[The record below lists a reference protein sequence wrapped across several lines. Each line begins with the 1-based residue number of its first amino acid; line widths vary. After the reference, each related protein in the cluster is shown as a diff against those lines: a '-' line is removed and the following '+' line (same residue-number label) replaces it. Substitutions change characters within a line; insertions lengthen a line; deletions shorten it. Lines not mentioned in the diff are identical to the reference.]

1 MRKRI
6 AIVYNRPRPSRYD
19 TSHET
24 KAVLGVL
31 PCVTSVHRALIE
43 LGYAV
48 DVISL
53 SPPSEQVKNTISSL
67 NVGLVF
73 NLFEGFPGEP
83 ETETLVPEICSE
95 LRLPYTGCPASTL
108 KIALDKI
115 ECKKLLIK
123 GGILTPDFQVLNPQ
137 KIKIF
142 RLKYPC
148 IVKPVSEDA
157 SHGITAE
164 SVVNDFSLLEK
175 RVKAISDS
183 YGEQALVEEYIDGRE
198 FNVTILGET
207 RFTILPVS
215 EIVYSLPP
223 EMPRILTFD
232 AKWEPDSVY
241 YRGTQAVCPAEI
253 SHQEKVA
260 IYKTS
265 LAAFRFIGCSGYAR
279 VDMRMDKKG
288 DLYVIEINPNPDI
301 SFESGARR
309 QAAAAGMKYTQFID
323 KIMKLAWEKKKNAH
337 KNKAGII
344 RGQSGVT
351 EPAKKHAR
359 I

>member
-19 TSHET
+19 STHEL

-31 PCVTSVHRALIE
+31 PCVTAVHRALIE
-43 LGYAV
+43 LGHNV
-48 DVISL
+48 TIVPL
-53 SPPSEQVKNTISSL
+53 SPPVEQVRSTFNSL
-67 NVGLVF
+67 DAGLIF

-83 ETETLVPEICSE
+83 ETEALVPEICSE
-95 LRLPYTGCPASTL
+95 LRLPYTGCPASAL
-108 KIALDKI
+108 KIALDKV
-115 ECKKLLIK
+115 ECKKVLIK
-123 GGILTPDFQVLNPQ
+123 MGIPTPDFQVLNPQ
-137 KIKIF
+137 KMNIF

-148 IVKPVSEDA
+148 IVKPVNEDA

-164 SVVNDFSLLEK
+164 SVINDFSSLEK
-175 RVKAISDS
+175 RVKTISDY

-207 RFTILPVS
+207 RFNILPVS
-215 EIVYSLPP
+215 EIVYTLPP

-241 YRGTQAVCPAEI
+241 YKGTKSVCPAEI
-253 SHQEKVA
+253 SRQEQVT
-260 IYKTS
+260 IHKTA
-265 LAAFRFIGCSGYAR
+265 LAVFRLIGGSGYAR

-288 DLYVIEINPNPDI
+288 NLYVIEINPNPDI
-301 SFESGARR
+301 SFESGANR
-309 QAAAAGMKYTQFID
+309 QAAAAGMRYTQFID

-337 KNKAGII
+337 KNKANII
-344 RGQSGVT
+344 HGQSGVT
-351 EPAKKHAR
+351 TPAKKHAR

>member
-19 TSHET
+19 IAHEL

-31 PCVTSVHRALIE
+31 PCVTAVHRALIE
-43 LGYAV
+43 LGHSV
-48 DVISL
+48 TIISL
-53 SPPSEQVKNTISSL
+53 SPPVEQVRSTIYSL
-67 NVGLVF
+67 DVGLVF

-83 ETETLVPEICSE
+83 ETEALVPEICSE
-95 LRLPYTGCPASTL
+95 LGLPYTGCPASALRT
-108 KIALDKI
+108 ALDKV
-115 ECKKLLIK
+115 ELKKMLIK
-123 GGILTPDFQVLNPQ
+123 AGIPTPDFQLLSPQ
-137 KIKIF
+137 KMNIF

-148 IVKPVSEDA
+148 IVKPVGEDA

-164 SVVNDFSLLEK
+164 SVVNDFSSLEK

-198 FNVTILGET
+198 FNVTILGNT

-241 YRGTQAVCPAEI
+241 YKGTEAVCPAQI
-253 SHQEKVA
+253 SHQEQVA
-260 IYKTS
+260 IHKTA
-265 LAAFRFIGCSGYAR
+265 LAAFRIIGSSGYAR
-279 VDMRMDKKG
+279 VDMRMDNKG
-288 DLYVIEINPNPDI
+288 TLNVIEINPNPDI
-301 SFESGARR
+301 SPDAGIVR

-337 KNKAGII
+337 KNKASII
-344 RGQSGVT
+344 YGQSGAT
-351 EPAKKHAR
+351 TPAKKHSR

>member
-19 TSHET
+19 STHEL

-31 PCVTSVHRALIE
+31 PCVTAVHRALIE
-43 LGYAV
+43 LGHSV
-48 DVISL
+48 TIVPL
-53 SPPSEQVKNTISSL
+53 SPPVELVRSTLHSL
-67 NVGLVF
+67 DVGLVF

-83 ETETLVPEICSE
+83 ETEALVPEICSE
-95 LRLPYTGCPASTL
+95 LGLPYTGCPASAL
-108 KIALDKI
+108 KIALDKV
-115 ECKKLLIK
+115 ECKKVLLK
-123 GGILTPDFQVLNPQ
+123 AGIPTPDFQVLNPQ
-137 KIKIF
+137 KMNIF

-164 SVVNDFSLLEK
+164 SVVNDFSSLEK

-198 FNVTILGET
+198 FNTTIMGNS

-223 EMPRILTFD
+223 EMPQILTFD

-241 YRGTQAVCPAEI
+241 YKGTESVCPAEI
-253 SHQEKVA
+253 SRREQVA
-260 IYKTS
+260 IHKTG
-265 LAAFRFIGCSGYAR
+265 LAAFRLIDGSGYVR
-279 VDMRMDKKG
+279 VDMRMDKRGK
-288 DLYVIEINPNPDI
+288 LYVIEVNPNPDI

-323 KIMKLAWEKKKNAH
+323 KIMKLAWEKKKNAP
-337 KNKAGII
+337 KNKASITY
-344 RGQSGVT
+344 GQSSVDT
-351 EPAKKHAR
+351 LAKKHAR

>member
-19 TSHET
+19 STHEL

-43 LGYAV
+43 LGHSV
-48 DVISL
+48 TVISL
-53 SPPSEQVKNTISSL
+53 SPPAEQVRDILYSL
-67 NVGLVF
+67 DAGLVF

-95 LRLPYTGCPASTL
+95 LGLAYTGCPAL
-108 KIALDKI
+108 ALRIALDKV
-115 ECKKLLIK
+115 ECKKVLIK
-123 GGILTPDFQVLNPQ
+123 AGIPTPDFQLLNPQ
-137 KIKIF
+137 KMNIF

-157 SHGITAE
+157 SHGITAD
-164 SVVNDFSLLEK
+164 SVVNDFPSLER

-198 FNVTILGET
+198 FNTTIMGDS

-223 EMPRILTFD
+223 EMPQILTFD

-241 YRGTQAVCPAEI
+241 YKGTEAVCPAQI
-253 SHQEKVA
+253 SHQEQVA
-260 IYKTS
+260 IYKTA
-265 LAAFRFIGCSGYAR
+265 LAAFRLIGGSGYAR
-279 VDMRMDKKG
+279 VDMRMDKRGK
-288 DLYVIEINPNPDI
+288 LNVIEINPNPDI

-323 KIMKLAWEKKKNAH
+323 KIMKIAWEKKKNAH

-344 RGQSGVT
+344 HGQSGVT
-351 EPAKKHAR
+351 EPVKKHAR